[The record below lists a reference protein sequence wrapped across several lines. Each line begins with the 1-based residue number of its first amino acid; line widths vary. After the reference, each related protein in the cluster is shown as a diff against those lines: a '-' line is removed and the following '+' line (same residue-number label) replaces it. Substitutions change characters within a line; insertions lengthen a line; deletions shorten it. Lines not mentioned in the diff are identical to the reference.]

1 MVHQLRFLKALLSNT
16 VKTILMMTMLDAGLN
31 VISNKIKDRLTGSAK
46 TLTNYHIKDIIK
58 AIRIKENRR
67 TSSKVTTRKIT
78 S

>member
-1 MVHQLRFLKALLSNT
+1 
-16 VKTILMMTMLDAGLN
+16 MLDAGLN

-58 AIRIKENRR
+58 AIRIIENRR